1 MTLAEY
7 FKDKPKGAQTMLA
20 KQLEISATWLSLIRV
35 GKKLPSAKLAHKI
48 EKATL
53 MVVKR
58 SDLRPDL
65 FGSVK

>member
-7 FKDKPKGAQTMLA
+7 FKDKPKGAQSMLA
-20 KQLEISATWLSLIRV
+20 KQLEISVTWLSLVCV
-35 GKKLPSAKLAHKI
+35 GKKLPSAKLALKI

-58 SDLRPDL
+58 SDLRPDI
-65 FGSVK
+65 FGKAK

>member
-7 FKDKPKGAQTMLA
+7 FKDKPKGAQSMLA
-20 KQLEISATWLSLIRV
+20 KQLDISVTWLSLIRV
-35 GKKLPSAKLAHKI
+35 GKKVPSAKLARQI

-65 FGSVK
+65 FGSIK

>member
-7 FKDKPKGAQTMLA
+7 FKDKPKGAQSMLA
-20 KQLEISATWLSLIRV
+20 KQLEISVTWLSLVCV
-35 GKKLPSAKLAHKI
+35 GKKLPSAKLAVKI

-58 SDLRPDL
+58 SDLRPDI
-65 FGSVK
+65 FGKAK

>member
-7 FKDKPKGAQTMLA
+7 FKDKPKGAQSMLA
-20 KQLEISATWLSLIRV
+20 KQLEISVTWLSLVRV
-35 GKKLPSAKLAHKI
+35 GKKLPSAKLAVKI

-58 SDLRPDL
+58 SDLRPDI
-65 FGSVK
+65 FGKAK